1 MKLSSLTP
9 NEVIDLARKQTETA
23 VEYAKARM
31 KAGRAKKELDTLLV
45 AILSDLRASKAN
57 LGYDMAVLM
66 LCERNEVA
74 RDIYGTLL
82 EQTARYK
89 GLDKIIEAIK
99 TQILLYQSIWKA
111 DR

>member
-1 MKLSSLTP
+1 MEP
-9 NEVIDLARKQTETA
+9 NEVLTLAQKQIQYATE
-23 VEYAKARM
+23 YYKARI

-45 AILSDLRASKAN
+45 AILSDLRASKSN

-74 RDIYGTLL
+74 RGIYGTLL

-89 GLDKIIEAIK
+89 GLDKIIEAYK
-99 TQILLYQSIWKA
+99 SQIMLYQSIWKA
-111 DR
+111 DSGR